1 MTGPPPSAAVPPGGP
16 SGGPSGGPGA
26 PERHGAARL
35 SPRVLLIDPI
45 RMLPSLILPLA
56 GVLLAGGF
64 SPASFGWA
72 AAGVAGSVIY
82 AVLRWATFTYRVA
95 GGRLE
100 LTRALVGRSVRTI
113 PLERIRGVDV
123 SASPLHRVL
132 GLAVLRLDTGAGGG
146 EQEGVLD
153 ALTAERAEALRAVL
167 LARGPLPA
175 ASEAAASGPAA
186 SVPAGAGT
194 SQAAGRAERGA
205 GAAAQAARSAAVAA
219 AGAVPAAG
227 EGGRAEVPPR
237 VLARV
242 PRAWL
247 MYGPLSGAYLLT
259 PFALVAGAFGLA
271 WQWRRELGLGERAA
285 VRALEWA
292 LDRPGLLIAAAL
304 VLVAAMPVLGAATY
318 ALFNWDFTLRAR
330 EGHLVAERGLF
341 TRRAVSLERRRIRG
355 YELADG
361 LIERRAGVVRL
372 WALVTG
378 LGDAR
383 SRGQLLPVTP
393 RPFATEVAAEA
404 VGPIRA
410 PLRRHPPAAR
420 RRRLVRAVAPWLL
433 AAVAALLAGWD
444 LAAIVASV
452 LAVAGVPLA
461 LDRYRSLGHAYD
473 GARLSVRSGSLRRG
487 QVVVE
492 RRAVVGWTVRQ
503 TLPQRMAGLLT
514 VVAGVGAGSGG
525 YAVVDAGEEQGVAFA
540 AEVTPE
546 WLEPFLA
553 PRPPAG

>member
-16 SGGPSGGPGA
+16 PAAPGA
-26 PERHGAARL
+26 PEPSGTARL

-45 RMLPSLILPLA
+45 RMLPSLVLPLA

-175 ASEAAASGPAA
+175 VPG
-186 SVPAGAGT
+186 PAGAGT
-194 SQAAGRAERGA
+194 PQDAGPAERGP
-205 GAAAQAARSAAVAA
+205 GPAAQVVRGAAVAA
-219 AGAVPAAG
+219 AGAVPAEG
-227 EGGRAEVPPR
+227 EGGGADDPPR

-247 MYGPLSGAYLLT
+247 MYGPLSGAYLFT

-292 LDRPGLLIAAAL
+292 LDRPGLLIAVAL
-304 VLVAAMPVLGAATY
+304 VLVAAMPVAGGVTY
-318 ALFNWDFTLRAR
+318 ALFNWDFTLRSR

-341 TRRAVSLERRRIRG
+341 TRRSVSLERRRIRG

-393 RPFATEVAAEA
+393 RAFATGVAAEA

-433 AAVAALLAGWD
+433 AAVAALLAGWN

-461 LDRYRSLGHAYD
+461 FDRYRSLGHAYD

-546 WLEPFLA
+546 WLAPFLA
-553 PRPPAG
+553 SRPPAG

>member
-1 MTGPPPSAAVPPGGP
+1 MTGPLPSAVPPSVPPGGP
-16 SGGPSGGPGA
+16 GVPEPGGQSYA
-26 PERHGAARL
+26 AARL

-45 RMLPSLILPLA
+45 RMLPSLVLPLA

-72 AAGVAGSVIY
+72 AAGLAGSVIY
-82 AVLRWATFTYRVA
+82 AVLRWATFTYRVV

-175 ASEAAASGPAA
+175 APGPAHVGTQVERGPGPAA
-186 SVPAGAGT
+186 RVA
-194 SQAAGRAERGA
+194 RG
-205 GAAAQAARSAAVAA
+205 AAVAA
-219 AGAVPAAG
+219 GGAVPAAG
-227 EGGRAEVPPR
+227 TVSAAGEAGGADDPPR

-292 LDRPGLLIAAAL
+292 LDRPGLLIAVAL
-304 VLVAAMPVLGAATY
+304 VLVAAMPVAGGVTY
-318 ALFNWDFTLRAR
+318 ALFNWDFTLRSR

-341 TRRAVSLERRRIRG
+341 TRRSVSLERRRIRG

-393 RPFATEVAAEA
+393 RPFAAGVAAEA

-433 AAVAALLAGWD
+433 AAMAALLAGWN

-461 LDRYRSLGHAYD
+461 FDRYRSLGHAYD

-540 AEVTPE
+540 VEVTPE
-546 WLEPFLA
+546 WLAPFLA